1 MVSRSFAAVFIFE
14 LLFSDLEGLT
24 GFIGIL
30 VFLLLLLLCLK
41 SGAHMNSGLWLC
53 QRAPRC
59 GNQMYNPTEKCCDH
73 DTILPLNRTN
83 LCGPG
88 CTFWPCF
95 ELCCPE
101 SFGPQKRFVVR
112 LKVLGMKSQCPTSPI
127 SRVCPNL

>member
-1 MVSRSFAAVFIFE
+1 MVPRVPPPP
-14 LLFSDLEGLT
+14 
-24 GFIGIL
+24 IL
-30 VFLLLLLLCLK
+30 AFLLLLLCLK

-53 QRAPRC
+53 QQAPRC
-59 GNQMYNPTEKCCDH
+59 GNHMYNPMEQCCHH
-73 DTILPLNRTN
+73 DTILSFNRTN

-112 LKVLGMKSQCPTSPI
+112 LKVLGMKSRCSTSPI
-127 SRVCPNL
+127 SRVCPSQPKCP